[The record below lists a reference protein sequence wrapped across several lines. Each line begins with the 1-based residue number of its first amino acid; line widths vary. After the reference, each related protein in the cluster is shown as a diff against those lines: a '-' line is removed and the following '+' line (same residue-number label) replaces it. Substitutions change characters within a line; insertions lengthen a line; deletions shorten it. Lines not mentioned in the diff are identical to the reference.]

1 MIYCRLVSRNGT
13 SDATYAFGAYTEDL
27 TGLIKFFS
35 GGEEPVVIKNPE
47 KQYVSKLWIN
57 KLYGRN
63 SESIFN
69 GEFKDEMAYEC

>member
-13 SDATYAFGAYTEDL
+13 SDATYAFGADKEDL

-35 GGEEPVVIKNPE
+35 GGEEPIVIKKPE

-57 KLYGRN
+57 KLYGKY

-69 GEFKDEMAYEC
+69 GEFKDKMAYEC